1 MTELRDNSGF
11 IRPFKRT
18 TDKQPSEK
26 GTVVVGGVKYNV
38 SIWPTKVGE
47 DGSEYRSIKFDIP
60 DPTKLSLNKMKSSE
74 QAPF

>member
-26 GTVVVGGVKYNV
+26 GTCVVGGVKYNV
-38 SIWPTKVGE
+38 SIWPAKVGE

-60 DPTKLSLNKMKSSE
+60 DPSKLSLKPKSDE
-74 QAPF
+74 APF